1 MCRSDMINCNYFVEN
16 ITQCKTMYGIKQQQK
31 ILMRLPLV
39 KQAVVPEA
47 DVLFP
52 SSASI
57 HRAYVYIS
65 LEFLRPAMWG
75 GAGTS
80 LVIIGLPV

>member
-1 MCRSDMINCNYFVEN
+1 
-16 ITQCKTMYGIKQQQK
+16 MYGIKQQQI
-31 ILMRLPLV
+31 ILMRLPLA

-75 GAGTS
+75 GTGT
-80 LVIIGLPV
+80 GLGDNRFASMNEFVLLTKEGFI